1 MSKLTAT
8 GNYLLAN
15 LSTCILFF
23 PEGIAKDFNF
33 DDVIIDHEAITLRQV
48 VL

>member
-1 MSKLTAT
+1 MSKLKAA

-15 LSTCILFF
+15 LSIYILFF
-23 PEGIAKDFNF
+23 PEGIANF
-33 DDVIIDHEAITLRQV
+33 DVVIIYSEAITLRQV